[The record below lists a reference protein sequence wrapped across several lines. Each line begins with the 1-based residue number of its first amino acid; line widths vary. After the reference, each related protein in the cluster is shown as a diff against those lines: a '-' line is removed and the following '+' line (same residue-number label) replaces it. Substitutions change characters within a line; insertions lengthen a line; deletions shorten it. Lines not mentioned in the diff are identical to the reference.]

1 MIEWLK
7 QSIKQQLK
15 FVERSLQQPLRDL
28 SRRSKRIWFNDE
40 RLNAVLQEG
49 LSSIPYCNLI
59 YAVDVDGYQR
69 SANITRDGADLSC
82 KGQDLSGR
90 PYLLTSLSF
99 AGMVLSDVYLDH
111 VTTRPC
117 ITALQ
122 SVGTA
127 GGPLGFIAADFEL
140 RHLPSMNL
148 PEPESDQWRQISGDP
163 AFRGSLFSQGH
174 VTSLLDRQIASVV
187 SIIEELICERSVFH
201 AKIHYSSS
209 RATFWRVD
217 KPYHYQVHVLDE
229 ILDPSVCLAY
239 PARPY
244 PGEAVIPQHVV
255 REILERFTMLRYI
268 DDIIYL
274 RSGSV
279 NVINGMVGL
288 VFSCDGSHYMKFDD
302 FMYKGPEF
310 WSEAS
315 VVACEPVV
323 HISQQASV
331 IP

>member
-1 MIEWLK
+1 MIGWLK
-7 QSIKQQLK
+7 QSIEQQLK

-28 SRRSKRIWFNDE
+28 SRRSKRVWFNDE
-40 RLNAVLQEG
+40 RLNTVLQEG
-49 LSSIPYCNLI
+49 LSSIPYCGLI
-59 YAVDVDGYQR
+59 YAVDADGYQR

-82 KGQDLSGR
+82 RGQDLSGR

-99 AGMVLSDVYLDH
+99 SSLLLSNVYLDR

-122 SVGTA
+122 GVGPA
-127 GGPLGFIAADFEL
+127 GRPLGFIAADFEL
-140 RHLPSMNL
+140 RHLPSANL
-148 PEPESDQWRQISGDP
+148 AEPESDQWRQIHGDP
-163 AFRGSLFSQGH
+163 AIRGTLFTQGH
-174 VTSLLDRQIASVV
+174 VTSLLDRQIDSVV
-187 SIIEELICERSVFH
+187 PIIEELICERSVFH

-217 KPYHYQVHVLDE
+217 KPFHYRVHVLDE

-244 PGEAVIPQHVV
+244 PGEAIIPQQLV

-302 FMYKGPEF
+302 FMDKGPEF
-310 WSEAS
+310 WSEGS
-315 VVACEPVV
+315 VVACGPAV
-323 HISQQASV
+323 HTSKQA
-331 IP
+331 

>member
-7 QSIKQQLK
+7 QSIEQQLK
-15 FVERSLQQPLRDL
+15 FVERSLQQPLREL

-99 AGMVLSDVYLDH
+99 AGLVLSDVYLDR

-117 ITALQ
+117 ITALKG
-122 SVGTA
+122 VGSS
-127 GGPLGFIAADFEL
+127 GGPPLGFIAADFEL
-140 RHLPSMNL
+140 RHLPTANL
-148 PEPESDQWRQISGDP
+148 AEHESDQWRQIRGDP
-163 AFRGSLFSQGH
+163 AIHGTLFSQSH
-174 VTSLLDRQIASVV
+174 VTSLLDRQIDSVV
-187 SIIEELICERSVFH
+187 PIIEELICERSVFH

-217 KPYHYQVHVLDE
+217 KPYHYRVHVLDE

-244 PGEAVIPQHVV
+244 PGEAVIPQHAV
-255 REILERFTMLRYI
+255 REILERFTMLRYV

-279 NVINGMVGL
+279 NVINGMIGL

-302 FMYKGPEF
+302 FMDKGPEF
-310 WSEAS
+310 WSEGS
-315 VVACEPVV
+315 VVACEPAVN
-323 HISQQASV
+323 ISQQA
-331 IP
+331 